1 MRIRHTTTNAAS
13 EVKNM
18 NKTRMSRV
26 GEEIK
31 KELSILLQRGL
42 KDPRIGFVTVTDVE
56 VSSDLQL
63 AKVFVSI
70 FGSEEERKA
79 SLAGLQ
85 KAKGYLRTEIGKRV
99 KMRHIP
105 DFTFKLDESIDYGSK
120 IESILREISTEEG
133 KQDESKS

>member
-1 MRIRHTTTNAAS
+1 
-13 EVKNM
+13 M

>member
-1 MRIRHTTTNAAS
+1 
-13 EVKNM
+13 M

-31 KELSILLQRGL
+31 KELSVLLQRGL
-42 KDPRIGFVTVTDVE
+42 KDPRVGFVTVTDVE

-63 AKVFVSI
+63 AKVFVSV
-70 FGSEEERKA
+70 FGSEEQRKA

-99 KMRHIP
+99 KLRHIP

-133 KQDESKS
+133 KQDESNS

>member
-1 MRIRHTTTNAAS
+1 
-13 EVKNM
+13 M

-31 KELSILLQRGL
+31 KELSVLLQRGL

-56 VSSDLQL
+56 VTSDLQL
-63 AKVFVSI
+63 AKVYVSI
-70 FGSEEERKA
+70 FGSEEERSA

-99 KMRHIP
+99 KLRHIP
-105 DFTFKLDESIDYGSK
+105 DFVFKLDESITYGSK
-120 IESILREISTEEG
+120 IENILREISSEG
-133 KQDESKS
+133 DKTDDR

>member
-1 MRIRHTTTNAAS
+1 
-13 EVKNM
+13 M

-63 AKVFVSI
+63 AKVYVSI

-99 KMRHIP
+99 KLRHIP
-105 DFTFKLDESIDYGSK
+105 DFTFKLDESINYGSK

>member
-1 MRIRHTTTNAAS
+1 
-13 EVKNM
+13 M
-18 NKTRMSRV
+18 NKTRISRV

-31 KELSILLQRGL
+31 KELSLVLQRGL
-42 KDPRIGFVTVTDVE
+42 KDPRVGFVTVTDVE

-79 SLAGLQ
+79 SLAGLT

-99 KMRHIP
+99 KLRHIP
-105 DFTFKLDESIDYGSK
+105 DFVFKLDESIDYGSK
-120 IESILREISTEEG
+120 IESILREISTEGE
-133 KQDESKS
+133 KQDES

>member
-1 MRIRHTTTNAAS
+1 M
-13 EVKNM
+13 
-18 NKTRMSRV
+18 
-26 GEEIK
+26 
-31 KELSILLQRGL
+31 QRGL

-63 AKVFVSI
+63 AKVYVSI

-99 KMRHIP
+99 KLRHIP
-105 DFTFKLDESIDYGSK
+105 DFTFKLDESINYGSK

>member
-1 MRIRHTTTNAAS
+1 
-13 EVKNM
+13 M

-31 KELSILLQRGL
+31 KELSMLLQRGL

-99 KMRHIP
+99 KLRHIP

>member
-1 MRIRHTTTNAAS
+1 
-13 EVKNM
+13 M

-31 KELSILLQRGL
+31 KELSLILQRGL
-42 KDPRIGFVTVTDVE
+42 KDPRVGFVTVTDVE

-70 FGSEEERKA
+70 FGSEEQRKE
-79 SLAGLQ
+79 SLVGLA

-99 KMRHIP
+99 KLRHIP
-105 DFTFKLDESIDYGSK
+105 DFVFKLDESIDYGSK
-120 IESILREISTEEG
+120 IESILREISIEG
-133 KQDESKS
+133 EKQE

>member
-1 MRIRHTTTNAAS
+1 MQAM
-13 EVKNM
+13 EVNRM

-31 KELSILLQRGL
+31 KELSIVLQRGL
-42 KDPRIGFVTVTDVE
+42 KDPRVGFVTVTDVE
-56 VSSDLQL
+56 VTSDLQL

-79 SLAGLQ
+79 SLAGLH

-99 KMRHIP
+99 KLRHIP
-105 DFTFKLDESIDYGSK
+105 DFVFKLDESIDYGSK
-120 IESILREISTEEG
+120 IETILREISTEGE
-133 KQDESKS
+133 KRDES

>member
-1 MRIRHTTTNAAS
+1 
-13 EVKNM
+13 M

-31 KELSILLQRGL
+31 KELSMLLQRGL

-56 VSSDLQL
+56 VTSDLQL
-63 AKVFVSI
+63 AKVYVSI
-70 FGSEEERKA
+70 FGSDEQRKD

-99 KMRHIP
+99 KLRHIP
-105 DFTFKLDESIDYGSK
+105 DFVFKLDESIDYGSK
-120 IESILREISTEEG
+120 IETILREISTDGEKG
-133 KQDESKS
+133 AQQDE